1 MSRGWAHGPSRGA
14 PPLDHDGAVS
24 PPDRPSLCAHR
35 EAGVTSLEFVGI
47 VLVVGAVV
55 AAIALA
61 LNGQRVTAETASAL
75 CSITGGSGCG
85 ATGGDATAGDAT
97 GSTGPGD
104 GPVTAPCVGAPRGAA
119 GPVRGVVPVRG
130 GGTDGPGLRV
140 AVMGDGTFRV
150 SGAASERAADTTW
163 VGRTF
168 GPAAAGAEPFLTGG
182 DPRVWAA
189 SSPAALAELVAA
201 SRTSAWSDSLVG
213 DDGSV
218 VSQVAD
224 AAMGLVGGPRGLP
237 TPTAVYTDTSA
248 EVGLSLNAY
257 EQTLALDAGGEAV
270 GTLRQADGS
279 TTQYVGVSETPTQ
292 GVARADDLVPMLLE
306 VDRGP
311 SGEVTSVRIVTD
323 HDLTATGT
331 TTRSGS
337 LHVVHLGVTGADE
350 PVIAALASSLGS
362 SDLGT
367 LASSPSGAPVPL
379 SQSAAGFTRAATA
392 GGYVTRQ
399 EPAGEVVVDD
409 PNAPPLTAG
418 LAQVMR
424 SAAPQSWD
432 GATWRPRSVGC
443 AS

>member
-1 MSRGWAHGPSRGA
+1 M
-14 PPLDHDGAVS
+14 
-24 PPDRPSLCAHR
+24 
-35 EAGVTSLEFVGI
+35 TSLEFLGI
-47 VLVVGAVV
+47 FLVVGAVV
-55 AAIALA
+55 GAIAFA
-61 LNGQRVTAETASAL
+61 VNGQRVTSETASAL

-85 ATGGDATAGDAT
+85 STGAEGTGSSTSGTGGA
-97 GSTGPGD
+97 PG
-104 GPVTAPCVGAPRGAA
+104 AAQCVGAPSGAA
-119 GPVRGVVPVRG
+119 GPVRGVVPVRDG
-130 GGTDGPGLRV
+130 DTDGAGLRV

-150 SGAASERAADTTW
+150 SGATSERAADTTW

-168 GPAAAGAEPFLTGG
+168 GAAAAGAEPFLTGG

-189 SSPAALAELVAA
+189 SSPAALAELVSAG
-201 SRTSAWSDSLVG
+201 RTEAWSDSVVG

-218 VSQVAD
+218 VAQVAD
-224 AAMGLVGGPRGLP
+224 AAMGAVGGRKGLP
-237 TPTAVYTDTSA
+237 SPTAVYTDTSA
-248 EVGLSLNAY
+248 EAGLSLNAY

-270 GTLRQADGS
+270 GTLRFADGS

-311 SGEVTSVRIVTD
+311 SGDITSVRTVTD
-323 HDLTATGT
+323 RDLTSTGT

-337 LHVVHLGVTGADE
+337 LYVVHLDLNGTDE
-350 PVIAALASSLGS
+350 PGVAALASSLGS

-367 LASSPSGAPVPL
+367 PGAAPDGAPVPF
-379 SQSAAGFTRAATA
+379 SQSAPEFTRAATA
-392 GGYVTRQ
+392 DGYVTRQ
-399 EPAGEVVVDD
+399 APAGEVVVDD

-424 SAAPQSWD
+424 SDAPQSWD